1 MLNHLL
7 DRFYPNKFRYRI
19 GLSGLDSCGKT
30 TLIHKLK
37 YGEIIETVPTI
48 GVVFTTANLNVPCS
62 KSILR
67 CTVWEVGAPG
77 CSPRSSRSLV
87 KSVLT
92 PSAAIVWLVDGR
104 DRDRLVESVEE
115 LQEVVAPEGPNTLS
129 MNAPILILAT
139 KQDLSNPIPLDE
151 IQRKFSPA
159 ISGRKSAIFRVSLVQ
174 DNDNQSANL
183 VPAFDW
189 LLANLKNTPLIPD
202 ATGILIPSTNSN
214 PTQGIDVAGE
224 SLEKEKQKKLN
235 EWISRAQS
243 ELTTE
248 EDFLTQFHSIN
259 LPSWDHYTHI
269 RLAYV
274 ILTTF
279 GRQKGK
285 NMIFTGIEKYINQSS
300 KTQTRSRTFHV
311 TMTYFWI
318 QIVHFG
324 ICRMLSD
331 VAGAGT
337 GATVEGKEEE
347 ERENKNEKELNEEKR
362 SRYSTRDSIT
372 SDHDSSTLVE
382 SLRSFDTTT
391 TTATTMT
398 VSTLSTSPN
407 TQDTKNNEKNKK
419 NQLFA
424 QFILSNPFVTQ
435 GNLWE
440 EYYSRE
446 VIMSPEAKEG
456 MVFPDRKPLPSLIS
470 TSR

>member
-7 DRFYPNKFRYRI
+7 DRFYPEKFRYRI
-19 GLSGLDSCGKT
+19 GLSGLDACGKT
-30 TLIHKLK
+30 TLIQKLK

-62 KSILR
+62 ESILR

-115 LQEVVAPEGPNTLS
+115 LQEVVAPKGPNSLS
-129 MNAPILILAT
+129 MNAPILILVT
-139 KQDLSNPIPLDE
+139 KQDLSNTIPLDE
-151 IQRKFSPA
+151 IQRKFTPA
-159 ISGRKSAIFRVSLVQ
+159 ISGRKFAIFRVSLVQ

-189 LLANLKNTPLIPD
+189 LLANLKNRPLIPD
-202 ATGILIPSTNSN
+202 ATAT
-214 PTQGIDVAGE
+214 
-224 SLEKEKQKKLN
+224 KKLN

-243 ELTTE
+243 ESTTE

-324 ICRMLSD
+324 ICRMLIP
-331 VAGAGT
+331 T
-337 GATVEGKEEE
+337 P
-347 ERENKNEKELNEEKR
+347 
-362 SRYSTRDSIT
+362 
-372 SDHDSSTLVE
+372 
-382 SLRSFDTTT
+382 
-391 TTATTMT
+391 
-398 VSTLSTSPN
+398 STSPN
-407 TQDTKNNEKNKK
+407 PQDTKNNEKNKK